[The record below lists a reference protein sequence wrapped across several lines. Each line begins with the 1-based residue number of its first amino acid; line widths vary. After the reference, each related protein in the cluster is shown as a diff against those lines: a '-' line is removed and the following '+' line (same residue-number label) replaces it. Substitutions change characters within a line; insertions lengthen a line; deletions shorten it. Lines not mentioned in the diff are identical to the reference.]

1 MNFIY
6 DIFSYLMKG
15 CLYISGNHY
24 IIALFFFALA
34 MQIVLLPLAIKQHRS
49 QIKMAQVKPKEMA
62 IREKYKG
69 RNDRATQ
76 QKMTMEIQEM
86 YQQNGYSQ
94 FSGCLPLLIQLPIIL
109 ILFTIVRQPI
119 TYGAR
124 LPSENEKFNKD
135 YYEQAVVFYQEQKEA
150 LDINA
155 FANEQEYWD
164 YVNKIETYQTSL
176 GVNAPKE
183 GEEQQKITVNGKE
196 LNVYTFSA
204 ENNERFKGVDA
215 EIVLNRLINDGR
227 ETTQKLIDE
236 KKISLELNPEFSLA
250 IFDELDQYQDKTP
263 NYRIG
268 SLDFSEE
275 PDFKD
280 NIWLMIIPLLVFL
293 TSFFSTKLTR
303 RFGASANQT
312 DANGNPVGGGLFMEV
327 GMPLISAIFAYSFS
341 AAIGAYWVWRTVIS
355 MGQTVL
361 FAKLMPIPKVTEE
374 DIAAAKKEMKA
385 NQKKKKVITIEVD
398 EDDTSYDDMIVE
410 GNTTKKVKEIDP
422 TQRKPRRIEMLTA
435 DEDEPAKAEPA
446 EESENESESGEND
459 N

>member
-94 FSGCLPLLIQLPIIL
+94 FSGCLPLIIQLPIIL

-119 TYGAR
+119 SYASNIAKEDPDFIKNNATAAVEFYEAEKNALIKENFASEAEYNEAIAFIEGNQVQLGAAK
-124 LPSENEKFNKD
+124 SEETSEKGLAIYKP
-135 YYEQAVVFYQEQKEA
+135 QE
-150 LDINA
+150 NA
-155 FANEQEYWD
+155 NLQY
-164 YVNKIETYQTSL
+164 
-176 GVNAPKE
+176 
-183 GEEQQKITVNGKE
+183 
-196 LNVYTFSA
+196 A
-204 ENNERFKGVDA
+204 EMILSQV
-215 EIVLNRLINDGR
+215 IIDGR
-227 ETTQKLIDE
+227 ESLDNLGNKVDPSIYAVYESYGFEKHAEKL
-236 KKISLELNPEFSLA
+236 PE
-250 IFDELDQYQDKTP
+250 
-263 NYRIG
+263 YRIG
-268 SLDFSEE
+268 SLNLLNE

>member
-164 YVNKIETYQTSL
+164 YVSKIETYQTSL

-355 MGQTVL
+355 MIQTVL
-361 FAKLMPIPKVTEE
+361 FAKLMPIPQVTEE

-398 EDDTSYDDMIVE
+398 EDDTSYDDMIVQ
-410 GNTTKKVKEIDP
+410 GNITKKVKEIDP

-446 EESENESESGEND
+446 ENESEGGEN
-459 N
+459 